1 MAGYALQVS
10 LAVVYTSMIAAIFL
24 PFFTCMVL
32 FILFFQ
38 EQGKSTAIFIGRYL
52 DIPVLLIHNITGK
65 I

>member
-32 FILFFQ
+32 FILFLQ
-38 EQGKSTAIFIGRYL
+38 EQGKGAAVFIGCHL
-52 DIPVLLIHNITGK
+52 DVPVLLIHNITGK